1 MSETLHRALRL
12 ALASLLLV
20 AILARLAIVMSRAE
34 LGVLD
39 FFGLFTVVA
48 AVLAVVMLTMLAW
61 RPERSSSLRF
71 SLFRGAVTV
80 YMSVAAILYVVL
92 LAQTGGAPAT
102 GEPWIEWTMYVVAPA
117 AVALDW
123 VLHTPPV
130 DLPQSTPAT
139 WLSLPALYLAYT
151 VGRGGVDGWYPYP
164 FLDPAE
170 TGGYPGVTIWLVAAL
185 GVVVGLGYGYFWWA
199 SRRVPAPVTA

>member
-20 AILARLAIVMSRAE
+20 TLLARFAIVMSRAE

-39 FFGLFTVVA
+39 FFGLFTVVSS
-48 AVLAVVMLTMLAW
+48 VLAVVMLTMLAW

-80 YMSVAAILYVVL
+80 YMSVAAILYLVL

-130 DLPQSTPAT
+130 DLPQSTAAT

-151 VGRGGVDGWYPYP
+151 VGRGAVDGWYPYP

-170 TGGYPGVTIWLVAAL
+170 TGGYPGVAIWVAAAL
-185 GVVVGLGYGYFWWA
+185 GVVIGLGYGYFWWA

>member
-12 ALASLLLV
+12 GLASLLLV
-20 AILARLAIVMSRAE
+20 ALLARLAIVMSRAE
-34 LGVLD
+34 LEILN
-39 FFGLFTVVA
+39 FLGLFTVVST
-48 AVLAVVMLTMLAW
+48 VLAVVMLTMLAW

-80 YMSVAAILYVVL
+80 YMSVAAIIYLVL

-102 GEPWIEWTMYVVAPA
+102 GEPWIEWTTYVVGPA

-123 VLHTPPV
+123 VLHTPGV

-139 WLSLPALYLAYT
+139 WLSLPALYLAYS
-151 VGRGGVDGWYPYP
+151 VGRGVVDGWYPYP

-170 TGGYPGVTIWLVAAL
+170 SGGYPGVAIWVAAAL
-185 GVVVGLGYGYFWWA
+185 GVVIGLGYGYSWWA
-199 SRRVPAPVTA
+199 NRRVPAPVTA